1 MLILRAITALTGTL
15 SLFVSGWAGTS
26 FRDFPT
32 NFIEVPGSAAPAS
45 PPPTTTTTPPPVT
58 STLPP
63 VQTSTTVA
71 VTLPA
76 EPEPEGIDKARCP
89 DMWRVALAA
98 GFTEDDLPKLDRIV
112 WEESNCLHDVVSRTS
127 DYGWAQ
133 INWAAHGH
141 RLTAKGVTR
150 DDLLDPY
157 TNMVEA
163 LWIADYAEANYG
175 CRWQPWY
182 MSGDWC

>member
-1 MLILRAITALTGTL
+1 
-15 SLFVSGWAGTS
+15 
-26 FRDFPT
+26 
-32 NFIEVPGSAAPAS
+32 
-45 PPPTTTTTPPPVT
+45 
-58 STLPP
+58 
-63 VQTSTTVA
+63 
-71 VTLPA
+71 
-76 EPEPEGIDKARCP
+76 
-89 DMWRVALAA
+89 MWPVALAA
-98 GFTEDDLPKLDRIV
+98 GFTEADLPMLDRIV
-112 WEESNCLHDVVSRTS
+112 WNESNCQHDVISPTR

-141 RLTAKGVTR
+141 RLTAKGLDR

-163 LWIADYAEANYG
+163 LWIAEYATEHYG